1 MKLLRI
7 GFAIVAVCILFF
19 WVVPCHI
26 LAFNMQSNSKHL
38 KGAETTFVFMSNDDT
53 IIPNGSTITI
63 SEYEDFDFMIEMQAA
78 IYVKNVSEDAS
89 KLSLTCVGK
98 DNYKNIEF
106 CPNGNCM
113 AWPSEGNELTTNYID
128 ALLAGG
134 TVEQGKNWLH
144 AMAFDSKSFRGVV
157 ELNAYCTDNTDD
169 CATITVIF
177 DTDASGTSSP
187 IATGSCGD
195 NVTYSIYSDMTM
207 VISGTG
213 AMTDFVVDGEGVI
226 TRDNNDYWT
235 QVKTVTIEDG
245 VTSIGAYAFSYCTEL
260 ASVTIPSSVTSIGSD
275 AFKGCTSLS
284 SVTIPSSVTSIGGYA
299 FEGCTSLSSVT
310 IPSSMT
316 KIQQGTFRDCASLVS
331 VTIPSSVTEIEWGA
345 FQNCTSL
352 ASLTIPSSVT
362 IIRDRAFENTAWYN
376 NQPDGLIYLN
386 DFAYK
391 YKGEMPESSSIAIR
405 NGTVIISE
413 YAFYDCTGLASVT
426 IPNSV
431 RYIGELAFS
440 CPNLSSIYVE
450 SETPASIYTDVD
462 DSENLATFYSV
473 NKNTCVLYVPNGCK
487 SAYENAEGWKE
498 FQNIVEVDEP
508 DTDISTLDNVIY
520 VEHFEGRIGRTMDI
534 PVKVKNTY
542 DFRGFQFTM
551 ELPEGVTIN
560 SWELSTNRLPEG
572 ATISNKMAT
581 QKIEGNKIQVAC
593 SLSYGDAIFTG
604 NDGEIATVNV
614 TFSEDM
620 EVGEYPIYL
629 TACDI
634 SDTGG
639 TDKKLSNIKATLVLD
654 DYVDG
659 DANGDGEVLIGDVV
673 TILNYIVGEASDNIN
688 AKAADANGDG
698 EVLIGDVITVLN
710 IIVGL

>member
-7 GFAIVAVCILFF
+7 GFAIVAVCILFY

-38 KGAETTFVFMSNDDT
+38 KRAETTFVFMSNDDT

-98 DNYKNIEF
+98 DNYENIEF

-235 QVKTVTIEDG
+235 QVKTVTIEEG
-245 VTSIGAYAFSYCTEL
+245 VTSIGAYAFSYCAEL
-260 ASVTIPSSVTSIGSD
+260 TSVTIPSSVT
-275 AFKGCTSLS
+275 
-284 SVTIPSSVTSIGGYA
+284 
-299 FEGCTSLSSVT
+299 
-310 IPSSMT
+310 
-316 KIQQGTFRDCASLVS
+316 KIQQCAFRD
-331 VTIPSSVTEIEWGA
+331 
-345 FQNCTSL
+345 CTSL

-376 NQPDGLIYLN
+376 NQPEGLIYFN

-413 YAFYDCTGLASVT
+413 YAFYDCAGLASVT

-498 FQNIVEVDEP
+498 FQNIVELDEP

-551 ELPEGVTIN
+551 ELPEGATIN

-593 SLSYGDAIFTG
+593 SLNYGDAIFTG
-604 NDGEIATVNV
+604 NDGEIAAVNV

-620 EVGEYPIYL
+620 EVGEYPINL

-639 TDKKLSNIKATLVLD
+639 TDKKLSNIKATFVLD

>member
-7 GFAIVAVCILFF
+7 GFAIVAVCILFY

-235 QVKTVTIEDG
+235 QVKTVTIEEG
-245 VTSIGAYAFSYCTEL
+245 VTSIGAYAFSYCAEL
-260 ASVTIPSSVTSIGSD
+260 TSVTIPSSVT
-275 AFKGCTSLS
+275 
-284 SVTIPSSVTSIGGYA
+284 
-299 FEGCTSLSSVT
+299 
-310 IPSSMT
+310 
-316 KIQQGTFRDCASLVS
+316 KIQQCAFRD
-331 VTIPSSVTEIEWGA
+331 
-345 FQNCTSL
+345 CTSL

-413 YAFYDCTGLASVT
+413 YAFYDCAGLASVT

-462 DSENLATFYSV
+462 DSENVATFYSV

-498 FQNIVEVDEP
+498 FQNIVELDEP

-551 ELPEGVTIN
+551 ELPEGATIN

-593 SLSYGDAIFTG
+593 SLNYGDAIFTG

>member
-1 MKLLRI
+1 
-7 GFAIVAVCILFF
+7 
-19 WVVPCHI
+19 
-26 LAFNMQSNSKHL
+26 
-38 KGAETTFVFMSNDDT
+38 
-53 IIPNGSTITI
+53 
-63 SEYEDFDFMIEMQAA
+63 
-78 IYVKNVSEDAS
+78 
-89 KLSLTCVGK
+89 
-98 DNYKNIEF
+98 
-106 CPNGNCM
+106 
-113 AWPSEGNELTTNYID
+113 
-128 ALLAGG
+128 
-134 TVEQGKNWLH
+134 
-144 AMAFDSKSFRGVV
+144 
-157 ELNAYCTDNTDD
+157 
-169 CATITVIF
+169 
-177 DTDASGTSSP
+177 
-187 IATGSCGD
+187 
-195 NVTYSIYSDMTM
+195 
-207 VISGTG
+207 
-213 AMTDFVVDGEGVI
+213 
-226 TRDNNDYWT
+226 
-235 QVKTVTIEDG
+235 
-245 VTSIGAYAFSYCTEL
+245 
-260 ASVTIPSSVTSIGSD
+260 
-275 AFKGCTSLS
+275 
-284 SVTIPSSVTSIGGYA
+284 
-299 FEGCTSLSSVT
+299 
-310 IPSSMT
+310 
-316 KIQQGTFRDCASLVS
+316 
-331 VTIPSSVTEIEWGA
+331 
-345 FQNCTSL
+345 
-352 ASLTIPSSVT
+352 
-362 IIRDRAFENTAWYN
+362 
-376 NQPDGLIYLN
+376 
-386 DFAYK
+386 
-391 YKGEMPESSSIAIR
+391 
-405 NGTVIISE
+405 
-413 YAFYDCTGLASVT
+413 
-426 IPNSV
+426 
-431 RYIGELAFS
+431 
-440 CPNLSSIYVE
+440 
-450 SETPASIYTDVD
+450 
-462 DSENLATFYSV
+462 V

-498 FQNIVEVDEP
+498 FQNIVELDEP

-551 ELPEGVTIN
+551 ELPEGATIN

-593 SLSYGDAIFTG
+593 SLNYGDAIFTG

>member
-7 GFAIVAVCILFF
+7 GFAIVAVCILFY

-98 DNYKNIEF
+98 DNYKDIEF

-113 AWPSEGNELTTNYID
+113 AWPSDGNELTTNYKD

-177 DTDASGTSSP
+177 DTDASSTSSP

-235 QVKTVTIEDG
+235 QVKTVTIEEG
-245 VTSIGAYAFSYCTEL
+245 VTSIGAYAFSYCAEL
-260 ASVTIPSSVTSIGSD
+260 TSVTIPSSVT
-275 AFKGCTSLS
+275 
-284 SVTIPSSVTSIGGYA
+284 
-299 FEGCTSLSSVT
+299 
-310 IPSSMT
+310 
-316 KIQQGTFRDCASLVS
+316 KIQQCAFRD
-331 VTIPSSVTEIEWGA
+331 
-345 FQNCTSL
+345 CTSL

-376 NQPDGLIYLN
+376 NQPDGLIYFN

-413 YAFYDCTGLASVT
+413 YAFYDCTGLTSVT

-440 CPNLSSIYVE
+440 CPNLLSIYVE
-450 SETPASIYTDVD
+450 GETPASIYTDVD

-473 NKNTCVLYVPNGCK
+473 NKNTCVLYVPKDCK
-487 SAYENAEGWKE
+487 STYEDAEGWKE
-498 FQNIVEVDEP
+498 FQNIVEEGEEP
-508 DTDISTLDNVIY
+508 VIDISTLDNAIY
-520 VEHFEGRIGRTMDI
+520 VEHFEGRIGHTMDI

-542 DFRGFQFTM
+542 DFRGFQFIM
-551 ELPEGVTIN
+551 ELPEGTTIN

-593 SLSYGDAIFTG
+593 SLNYGDATFTG